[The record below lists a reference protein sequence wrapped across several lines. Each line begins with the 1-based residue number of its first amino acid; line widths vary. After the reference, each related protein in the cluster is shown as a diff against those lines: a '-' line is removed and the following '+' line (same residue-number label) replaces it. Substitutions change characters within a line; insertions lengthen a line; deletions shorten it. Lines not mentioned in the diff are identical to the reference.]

1 MNLTTVI
8 TPELQ
13 SLRDAFVARG
23 FDLRLVGGVVRDL
36 MRGVSPKDI
45 DLCTDANP
53 DEQIEIYEANGFSF
67 HETGL
72 KHGTVTVMLNGGPD
86 ADGVV
91 RFQTAY
97 EITSLRTESDHD
109 GRHAVVA
116 YTRDWMEDLGRRDLT
131 FNAMAMTFDGA
142 LIDPF
147 NGADDLSNNVVRF
160 VGDADAR
167 ITEDYLRILRWFR
180 FHARVAN
187 NGHMDQ
193 QTMDAVRRQ
202 ARGLAGISRERVWME
217 MSKIVVGNVG
227 AEMVKNMFDA
237 GIHQFIDLP
246 NGNPWAIENAVKFG
260 KTKNPVTAIVAM
272 LNGDVG
278 AVTKLAADWKWSAE
292 ERDFGIWLATA
303 FKANTGDYRFMIS
316 HDEVPVAWAA
326 ELARCV
332 GTNAFAEQLLADTHP
347 VFPVKGQDLL
357 DAGMKPGREVG
368 QVLKLLRKAWAVND
382 YTMTKEELVAVAPI

>member
-86 ADGVV
+86 ADGVT

-246 NGNPWAIENAVKFG
+246 SGNPWAIENAVKFG

>member
-45 DLCTDANP
+45 DLCTDATP
-53 DEQIEIYEANGFSF
+53 DEQIEVYEDNGFSF

-86 ADGVV
+86 ADGVA

-116 YTRDWMEDLGRRDLT
+116 YTRDWLEDLGRRDLT
-131 FNAMAMTFDGA
+131 FNAMAMTFDGT

-160 VGDADAR
+160 VGDTDAR

-187 NGHMDQ
+187 NGHMDEK
-193 QTMDAVRRQ
+193 TMDAVRRQ
-202 ARGLAGISRERVWME
+202 AHGLAGISRERVWME

-237 GIHQFIDLP
+237 GVHQFIDMP
-246 NGNPWAIENAVKFG
+246 TGNPCAIENAVKFG
-260 KTKNPVTAIVAM
+260 KTKNPVTAMVAM

-278 AVTKLAADWKWSAE
+278 AVTKMAADWKWSAH
-292 ERDFGIWLATA
+292 ERDFGIWLAKA
-303 FKANTGDYRFMIS
+303 AKANTGDYRFMIS
-316 HDEVPVAWAA
+316 HDGAPVEWAA
-326 ELARCV
+326 ELSRLNGSAV
-332 GTNAFAEQLLADTHP
+332 FADQLMADAHP

-357 DAGMKPGREVG
+357 DAGMKPGKEVG
-368 QVLKLLRKAWAVND
+368 QALKAMKKAWAD
-382 YTMTKEELVAVAPI
+382 SGYTMTKEELVAI